1 MIRTSVILFII
12 SWVIIQ
18 NVVPQTDTTIS
29 EIQKDILQ
37 AEDLIFPIDS
47 ERLKI
52 ISAGRISKNLDELPL
67 TVYVISNEEI
77 LRNQY
82 TSLIDV
88 LNSLP
93 GITTSQP
100 GTGELGESFQ
110 IWGLTGNLY
119 TKILI
124 NGLPVRPSVV
134 SGMPIGSQLP
144 IRQADKMPVAYYERM
159 DKFNT
164 QEFNLMEGDNLY
176 LFTDGY
182 ADQFGGPL
190 GKKFKQKSLK
200 KLLLENAHL
209 SMEDQE
215 QVLND
220 TLNQWMGLIEQ
231 VDDICVMGLKI

>member
-12 SWVIIQ
+12 SWVIVQ
-18 NVVPQTDTTIS
+18 NVIPQTDTTIS

-67 TVYVISNEEI
+67 TVYVISHEEI

-144 IRQADKMPVAYYERM
+144 IRQADKIEVIYGTSSSVYGADAVSGVINIITKEA
-159 DKFNT
+159 DKNT
-164 QEFNLMEGDNLY
+164 FVRGDISLGE
-176 LFTDGY
+176 DGTY
-182 ADQFGGPL
+182 
-190 GKKFKQKSLK
+190 
-200 KLLLENAHL
+200 
-209 SMEDQE
+209 
-215 QVLND
+215 
-220 TLNQWMGLIEQ
+220 
-231 VDDICVMGLKI
+231 